1 MTVQKKKNIYYLNC
15 FWEAKLYNCIR
26 EDNEET
32 SFSCNVSVCVRVP
45 VIFFAVCGGMGV
57 STGIVGPLW
66 HVFSLRRAKKGLH
79 RGVCVCV
86 FVAGW
91 MAEMCKLGRS
101 VWHTETPPRRILMHQ
116 VQFNLEY
123 LTTHGIVQ
131 KGNPLFY
138 LGCWTTH
145 PCLFFFSSLN

>member
-1 MTVQKKKNIYYLNC
+1 MTVQKKKKYSYLNC
-15 FWEAKLYNCIR
+15 FWEANYNYIR

-45 VIFFAVCGGMGV
+45 VIFFAVRGGMGV

-79 RGVCVCV
+79 RGVRVCV
-86 FVAGW
+86 SVAGW
-91 MAEMCKLGRS
+91 MAEMRKLGRS
-101 VWHTETPPRRILMHQ
+101 VWHTGTPPRRILMHQ

-123 LTTHGIVQ
+123 PTTHGIVQ
-131 KGNPLFY
+131 KGNPFT

-145 PCLFFFSSLN
+145 PCLFFFSFLS